1 MEKVIRI
8 NEWSGRLGNNIIQIA
23 NASVIAE
30 HLDCEVV
37 YPRHSNFKP
46 SPEIK
51 GRKILHSSPCW
62 DFRDIVKRLSIKD
75 QIDTRAIQKGGI
87 NKVKNEFYKK
97 NVPLLY
103 NKKEIPYKWTIHLRS
118 GDIYNNKTFHR
129 YRNAQPKLEH
139 YKNIIDKYDIKFD
152 EMCVVTDTSEGGL
165 NPALSF
171 FKKNNVIIKGKKLQN
186 AIDHIA
192 NANNLIKSASTF
204 MRISFFNDNLLNGGI
219 NI

>member
-1 MEKVIRI
+1 MDEVIKI

-23 NASVIAE
+23 NAAVIAK
-30 HLDCEVV
+30 HLDCEIV
-37 YPRHSNFKP
+37 YPPHPNFRK
-46 SPEIK
+46 SSGIN

-62 DFRDIVKRLSIKD
+62 NFRDIVKQLSIKD
-75 QIDTRAIQKGGI
+75 EIDTRVIQKGGI

-97 NVPLLY
+97 YVPLRY
-103 NKKEIPYKWTIHLRS
+103 SKQEITYKWTVHLRS
-118 GDIYNNKTFHR
+118 GDIYRDKSCDK
-129 YRNAQPKLEH
+129 YRNAQPKLED
-139 YKNIIDKYDIKFD
+139 YKNLIDKHDIKFN
-152 EMCVVTDTSEGGL
+152 EICVVTDTSEGGL

-171 FKKNNVIIKGKKLQN
+171 FKKNNVTIEGKKLQN
-186 AIDHIA
+186 AINHIA